1 MFVECF
7 IWGKKKEVTIL
18 LWSMFLGK
26 IGASERR
33 DTNVRKNDGLKAINI
48 LLKKV
53 RLERES

>member
-1 MFVECF
+1 
-7 IWGKKKEVTIL
+7 
-18 LWSMFLGK
+18 MFLGK